1 MGTVGVGVGAGAL
14 DLPLGFGGALSAL
27 GVVGFFAKFV
37 TFLNYAL
44 NRANIVPILTYFAYF
59 AYFLMLFH
67 CKGFLMTNDVLFS
80 RLNQLS
86 TNRFALNDLSQNEF
100 SKIHQTLLG
109 CFDSFN
115 GQTQNPNAW
124 YLIGTDGCHLCDKT
138 WGILQTAQ
146 TSRPF
151 VLYQLDLADSHDERL
166 IDILGDKIPVLLTP
180 HRLLCYPFGLLDV
193 TFL

>member
-1 MGTVGVGVGAGAL
+1 MGAVGVGVGTGAL
-14 DLPLGFGGALSAL
+14 DLPLGFEGALSAL

-37 TFLNYAL
+37 TFFNYAL

-59 AYFLMLFH
+59 LILFH
-67 CKGFLMTNDVLFS
+67 YKGFLMTNDALVSQLT
-80 RLNQLS
+80 QLS
-86 TNRFALNDLSQNEF
+86 TNRFALNDLPQNEF
-100 SKIHQTLLG
+100 SKIYQTLLG
-109 CFDSFN
+109 CFDDFN
-115 GQTQNPNAW
+115 DQAQNPNAW
-124 YLIGTDGCHLCDKT
+124 VLIGTDGCHLCDKA

-151 VLYQLDLADSHDERL
+151 ALYQLDLADSHDERL
-166 IDILGDKIPVLLTP
+166 IDVLGDKIPVLLTP